1 MQTQATV
8 FLGGGRITGALI
20 AGLRLA
26 GYSRPIVV
34 HDRNPEK
41 LRALRREFRIE
52 VARDLKS
59 AVERAGDVDR
69 RGASYSMAELLE
81 EIVGCGAVSRARIAI
96 SLAAG
101 IPLKKLRAGLGLGVR
116 WARAMPSPV
125 CRIGHGL
132 TAVTYDRSVSVA
144 DRKRVRALFELVGP
158 VLGIAEKRFD
168 AFSVAYSPSHGYH
181 ALATLADAAQAAG
194 LDRSTALTRRG
205 SRLCGGDPVL
215 ERERANAG
223 RSSAGIGDPGRD
235 CRCHDGGH
243 EESWLREG
251 CGRRTASG
259 DPQGAAQ
266 CAAMRSG
273 SFPRYLGYLR
283 GGMRSVTIAR
293 GNARSGCG
301 NAMAGSSGQW
311 KF

>member
-34 HDRNPEK
+34 HDRNAGK
-41 LRALRREFRIE
+41 LKALRREFQVG

-59 AVERAGDVDR
+59 AVESAEVLIVAVRPGSV
-69 RGASYSMAELLE
+69 AELLD
-81 EIVGCGAVSRARIAI
+81 EIVGCGAVDRANFGRAHLERPRIAI

-101 IPLKKLRAGLGLGVR
+101 IPLKKLRAGLGVGALGAGVR

-132 TAVTYDRSVSVA
+132 TAVTYDRSVSGA

-158 VLGIAEKRFD
+158 VLEIAESRFD

-181 ALATLADAAQAAG
+181 ALATLAKAAQAAG
-194 LDRSTALTRRG
+194 LDRKTAL
-205 SRLCGGDPVL
+205 
-215 ERERANAG
+215 
-223 RSSAGIGDPGRD
+223 SAGAHAFAEAILYWRESGQTLDDLLQESATPG
-235 CRCHDGGH
+235 GIAAATMEAMKKAGY
-243 EESWLREG
+243 EKAVAAGLRAG
-251 CGRRTASG
+251 IRR
-259 DPQGAAQ
+259 
-266 CAAMRSG
+266 
-273 SFPRYLGYLR
+273 
-283 GGMRSVTIAR
+283 AR
-293 GNARSGCG
+293 VNARL
-301 NAMAGSSGQW
+301 
-311 KF
+311 